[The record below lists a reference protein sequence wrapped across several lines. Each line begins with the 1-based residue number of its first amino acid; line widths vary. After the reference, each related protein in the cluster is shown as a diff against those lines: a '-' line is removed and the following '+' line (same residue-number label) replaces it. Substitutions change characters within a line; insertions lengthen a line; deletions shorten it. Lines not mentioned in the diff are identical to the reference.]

1 MSRRWET
8 RSVLPDDGDGDDKIK
23 PSFHPIWCVLLPA
36 GAVASLPASNRLAAR
51 LWSYWCALGPAHLL
65 SEQLEHEHSSFTEST
80 LWNCTYVAIGSAPAP
95 PLFSPSLKTCC
106 TLFLSVLPQSALF
119 HLKRGG
125 WEGGGGGWWWLGGDQ
140 LNRHP
145 AAACLRVAIT
155 SLCSRAADES
165 LHRTMNAIAQHRIVL
180 HLNVLPFSSILHHK
194 TQ

>member
-1 MSRRWET
+1 MSRCWET
-8 RSVLPDDGDGDDKIK
+8 RSVLPDDGDGDDRIK
-23 PSFHPIWCVLLPA
+23 PSFRPIWCVLLPA

-95 PLFSPSLKTCC
+95 RLFSPSLKTCC

-125 WEGGGGGWWWLGGDQ
+125 WEGGEVGGLVDQ
-140 LNRHP
+140 PNRHA
-145 AAACLRVAIT
+145 AAACLRAAIT
-155 SLCSRAADES
+155 SLCLPAADES

-180 HLNVLPFSSILHHK
+180 HLNVLPFSSTLHHK

>member
-1 MSRRWET
+1 MSRCRET

-23 PSFHPIWCVLLPA
+23 PSFQPIWCVLLPA

-95 PLFSPSLKTCC
+95 RLFSPSLKTCC
-106 TLFLSVLPQSALF
+106 TLFLSVLLQSALF
-119 HLKRGG
+119 HLKRGA
-125 WEGGGGGWWWLGGDQ
+125 GGRVGDQ

-155 SLCSRAADES
+155 SLCSQAADES
-165 LHRTMNAIAQHRIVL
+165 LHCTMNAIAQHHIVL
-180 HLNVLPFSSILHHK
+180 HLNVLPFSSTLHHK